1 MKTKPFFK
9 DFISQIPQ
17 NKATILSQISN
28 LYVNKALRTFFN
40 NINIYKLKVNQIFGI
55 IFKIRFEDDSIKSIS
70 TMIRADRTSF
80 TKLTTLF
87 KHLLNLRMNIYKY
100 NKANQIIF
108 SYHIFYEDYIDTK
121 LTDDQKKKIITKN
134 NFTYINID
142 NNINYMT
149 HNNLFKLPFNYGAE
163 EYNSEEI
170 KTTSIIFSYHIYSP
184 EYNLN
189 DIDSDLLLLSNEEK
203 ALGKQNKD
211 HIKYKEDSETKI
223 KYMNPLKLFKLP
235 LSFAGSHK
243 FHLDFKNLNKT
254 TSEEKI
260 LDDYMIKYL
269 MTFKDISPTEVEI
282 IISLQEDPSIV
293 IYKFRDRLILLPKLN
308 SSEII
313 FERTIMSKSK
323 EIYIIDYLNKQILL
337 IKKFNVHKAKGF
349 LKPIKMILV

>member
-108 SYHIFYEDYIDTK
+108 SYHIFSEDYIDTK

-134 NFTYINID
+134 NCK
-142 NNINYMT
+142 NINPK
-149 HNNLFKLPFNYGAE
+149 KL
-163 EYNSEEI
+163 
-170 KTTSIIFSYHIYSP
+170 
-184 EYNLN
+184 
-189 DIDSDLLLLSNEEK
+189 
-203 ALGKQNKD
+203 
-211 HIKYKEDSETKI
+211 
-223 KYMNPLKLFKLP
+223 LKLSKCLT
-235 LSFAGSHK
+235 GSHK

-260 LDDYMIKYL
+260 LDYYMIKYL